1 MFLCYIITILQ
12 CMLFSLHALW
22 ANDLPLCVIYKTE
35 YQYIAGI
42 VTFGKTESDVKIL
55 VLTLKS
61 KRKRPV

>member
-1 MFLCYIITILQ
+1 
-12 CMLFSLHALW
+12 MLYGLTTCLYVF
-22 ANDLPLCVIYKTE
+22 IYKTE

-42 VTFGKTESDVKIL
+42 VTFGKTESDVKIF